1 MRTTLIL
8 SGILHLAVIVLALI
22 GLPHLVKKRE
32 VIQLQEVPVDV
43 VEVGPMTIAK
53 LAEPNPKPLPPPPKP
68 TPPKPEP
75 PPPPQQA
82 REAPPPPPEVKVPEP
97 PKQVAEK
104 PPEPEPPKPEP
115 KPEPPKKEEPKP
127 EPPKKEEPKPKPPEP
142 KKEEPKPKKEE
153 PKPKPPE
160 KTLDSVL
167 KNVAKLKT
175 DSPPSK
181 EPPKPDAQPP
191 QPLAARTGERL
202 SISEEDALRRQIRN
216 CWNVPVG
223 AKGIEN
229 MQAEIRVLF
238 DASLRVTNVQYV
250 SGTGNPNTDPH
261 FRAFVESALRAPLL
275 PGCNT
280 LNIPRDKYGDKGSIL
295 MKFSPKDMF

>member
-8 SGILHLAVIVLALI
+8 SGILHLALIILALI
-22 GLPHLVKKRE
+22 GLPHLIKKRE
-32 VIQLQEVPVDV
+32 VIQLQEVPVEV

-82 REAPPPPPEVKVPEP
+82 KEAPPPPPEVKVPEP

-104 PPEPEPPKPEP
+104 PPEPEPKPEP
-115 KPEPPKKEEPKP
+115 KPEPPKEEPKP

-175 DSPPSK
+175 DTPPSK
-181 EPPKPDAQPP
+181 EPPKETSSEPP
-191 QPLAARTGERL
+191 QPLAAKTGERL

-223 AKGIEN
+223 AKGVEN